1 MAKDFEK
8 FKAEWAVVQKE
19 VTQALEDIKANAQL
33 VGQTTGI
40 ITEGTKEIGKRVQE
54 LKDGGRTGD
63 DIKDFID
70 DGEVKEMMKG
80 VTDFLLSLEKELK
93 RVDTLHTGPWTK
105 TKDKFWKLHKELTA
119 EIKTRKK
126 AVSTKVGLGNKSLPN
141 MEKLL
146 KEIDKFKDHEFTTFD
161 VFVPEEIAQHRKE
174 VNFKLQDEIRKA
186 KDVRLSEYQAMMMEQ
201 GLNTRHLKTNFGKAK
216 KIFEGINRALQTAE
230 DAQRDRKSTELADAQ
245 KEADQLYL
253 QLAEMVDPYEKAP
266 QDQWIG
272 AMIKKS
278 KDRSTIENGIKAF
291 SDMKSKAALTVQQV
305 KNLKI
310 T

>member
-1 MAKDFEK
+1 MAKEIEK
-8 FKAEWAVVQKE
+8 FKAEWVVVKKE
-19 VTQALEDIKANAQL
+19 VTQGLEDIKANAQL

-54 LKDGGRTGD
+54 LKDAGRTGD

-70 DGEVKEMMKG
+70 DPEVKTMMKG

-93 RVDTLHTGPWTK
+93 RVDTLHGGAWTK
-105 TKDKFWKLHKELTA
+105 TKEKFWKLHKELDA

-126 AVSTKVGLGNKSLPN
+126 KVSTKLGVGNKSLPD

-146 KEIDKFKDHEFTTFD
+146 KEINKFKDKEFTTFD

-186 KDVRLSEYQAMMMEQ
+186 KDVRLTEYQAMMMEQ

-216 KIFEGINRALQTAE
+216 KIFEAINQLYQTAE
-230 DAQRDRKSTELADAQ
+230 DAQRDRKATDLSDAQ
-245 KEADQLYL
+245 KEADKLYL

-266 QDQWIG
+266 QDQWIS

-291 SDMKSKAALTVQQV
+291 SDMKGKSALTVQKT
-305 KNLKI
+305 KNLRI
-310 T
+310 G